1 VADSENPFGVLLN
14 DYVAECL
21 PLADRVGES
30 FLALER
36 RWEDGDSGED
46 LLDPLKRT
54 LHTLKGNSAMMGL
67 VPIQSLAHVLED
79 LCGVL
84 AHAPAARPAATTLLL
99 RGGGLLAD
107 LIARAASGPTPSD
120 LSATFVADARE
131 FIATAATGTSPAP
144 VISERRQ
151 ADRRSRGHAELG
163 EVGVDGAIA
172 TIRVDARKLDALLET
187 FGEAMIASAGLK
199 EASRA
204 ITSRGRNLA
213 GAADLEHAMTALE
226 KTLKR
231 LEGALMTTRLLP
243 VSTVLGRFPLMVRQ
257 LAQAEHK
264 RVRLVP
270 VRGDTQLD
278 KTLLDHLGEPLV
290 HLVTNAV
297 IHGIELPK
305 DRERSGKSAEAIVT
319 ISAAQRSDRVVLT
332 VSDDGRGLNP
342 EKLML
347 KAKALGALQ
356 PGATPS
362 RDEIWALAFL
372 PGLSTTEQVS
382 ALAGRGVGLDVVATS
397 IRALGGTIEVAS
409 QPGRGTTFTLVLPLT
424 LAVLR
429 SLLVSVDGERY
440 AVPLS
445 DVAESIRIAPDAIH
459 QIEGRG
465 MMLWRDQVI
474 PVADAGEVL
483 GASVSQ
489 RGDRRYCIIVRSAGK
504 RRGLLVDGLLG
515 HQDVVVKTL
524 DPALGRPPVIS
535 GATILGDGRVA
546 CILDT
551 ARFTEFR
558 GAEPA
563 VPMAM
568 G

>member
-1 VADSENPFGVLLN
+1 VADSENPFGALLH

-21 PLADRVGES
+21 PLAERVGES

-46 LLDPLKRT
+46 LLGPLKRT

-67 VPIQSLAHVLED
+67 VPIQALAHALED
-79 LCGVL
+79 LCGIL
-84 AHAPAARPAATTLLL
+84 AQTPAARPAATTLLL

-107 LIARAASGPTPSD
+107 LIGRAANGPTPSD
-120 LSATFVADARE
+120 VSATFVADARE
-131 FIATAATGTSPAP
+131 FLATAATGTSPTP
-144 VISERRQ
+144 VLSERRQ
-151 ADRRSRGHAELG
+151 ADRRSQNHAEIG
-163 EVGVDGAIA
+163 EVGLDGAIA

-187 FGEAMIASAGLK
+187 FGEAMIASAGLR

-213 GAADLEHAMTALE
+213 GGADLEHAMTALE

-243 VSTVLGRFPLMVRQ
+243 VSTVLGRFPLLVRQ

-264 RVRLVP
+264 RVRLVT

-278 KTLLDHLGEPLV
+278 KTVLDHLGEPLV
-290 HLVTNAV
+290 HLLTNAV

-305 DRERSGKSAEAIVT
+305 ERERAGKAAEAIVT
-319 ISAAQRSDRVVLT
+319 IAAAPRSDRVVLT

-342 EKLML
+342 ERLMH
-347 KAKALGALQ
+347 KARALGVLPA
-356 PGATPS
+356 GATPS
-362 RDEIWALAFL
+362 REEIWALAFL

-382 ALAGRGVGLDVVATS
+382 ALAGRGVGLDVVSTS

-409 QPGRGTTFTLVLPLT
+409 QPGRGTIFTLVLPLT

-429 SLLVSVDGERY
+429 SLLVGVDGERY

-445 DVAESIRIAPDAIH
+445 DVAESIRIAPEAIH

-483 GASVSQ
+483 GGPGSQ
-489 RGDRRYCIIVRSAGK
+489 RDRRYCIVVRSAGR
-504 RRGLLVDGLLG
+504 RRGLLVDSLLG
-515 HQDVVVKTL
+515 HQDIVVKTL
-524 DPALGRPPVIS
+524 DPALGRPPVIA

-558 GAEPA
+558 GADAAIPVA
-563 VPMAM
+563 L